1 MEILYYNQDE
11 FLKTAATVASHKN
24 LEDFNYYYHILDP
37 NDIHFS
43 HLKVTEPKKLKN
55 LSEMKELQSFFKII
69 GLIYD
74 HQEKENYLGYTE
86 SKYPRTSFS
95 HQLKEVGMEDRLT
108 FISIYF
114 QELDSLIK
122 KGHKHHIVFPNL
134 FSKNSIIYDVKEETL
149 HLSGIDTLQVED
161 YSSTLINPA
170 FHDPRI
176 LDRIYNSIKYYD
188 DEQQL
193 FRPSF
198 DQFNLMNQFFMYAIG
213 VNLSKELIERE
224 EFGTTMNE
232 TMKRLLNQYGLGN
245 EKELYDYLKR
255 VYSFEENRY
264 DLPDAYPYIE
274 KLESNYQLDSNSHFV
289 KRKRL
294 FM

>member
-1 MEILYYNQDE
+1 
-11 FLKTAATVASHKN
+11 
-24 LEDFNYYYHILDP
+24 
-37 NDIHFS
+37 
-43 HLKVTEPKKLKN
+43 
-55 LSEMKELQSFFKII
+55 
-69 GLIYD
+69 
-74 HQEKENYLGYTE
+74 
-86 SKYPRTSFS
+86 
-95 HQLKEVGMEDRLT
+95 MEDRLT

-198 DQFNLMNQFFMYAIG
+198 DQFNLMNQFLCM
-213 VNLSKELIERE
+213 
-224 EFGTTMNE
+224 
-232 TMKRLLNQYGLGN
+232 RL
-245 EKELYDYLKR
+245 
-255 VYSFEENRY
+255 V
-264 DLPDAYPYIE
+264 
-274 KLESNYQLDSNSHFV
+274 
-289 KRKRL
+289 
-294 FM
+294 